1 MMTDL
6 SCVDCEIHV
15 IKLEVNLTNFTGS
28 WGGIFSTLPS
38 SLVFVFEKMN
48 WNTPVHRK
56 ESPSLVEC

>member
-1 MMTDL
+1 MITEL
-6 SCVDCEIHV
+6 NCVDCEIHV
-15 IKLEVNLTNFTGS
+15 IKLEVNLTNFTCS

-38 SLVFVFEKMN
+38 LVFLFEKMN